1 MKNVAKMEDY
11 LSIGELS
18 KLSGVGIHSLRV
30 WEKRYGAPISKRL
43 PSGHRRYPKDE
54 VPRLRAITRALESG
68 YRASKVV
75 TRTLEELQG
84 LLSVQNLIEDKPEQP
99 DLTSGQVSRELTIEK
114 WIKAIHQYDD
124 ELLNQNF
131 FELWNKEGPLTFIT
145 DYVTPFIERVGNG
158 WADKELSIAHE
169 HFVTEIL
176 SDFLSSKW
184 RNLNIRKEGKTAVL
198 AALPDETHSL
208 GLLMCAVVTS
218 MADFKVVYLGIN
230 SPIEEIIK
238 TTENS
243 QAQLVCLS
251 ISSCVDPIDTEYHLK
266 KIRQNLSKE
275 ICMVTGGLGAVDAV
289 PEIHRLNSFRK
300 YYDWITQLNILS
312 N

>member
-84 LLSVQNLIEDKPEQP
+84 LLNVQNLIEEKPEQP
-99 DLTSGQVSRELTIEK
+99 DLTYGQVSRELTIEK
-114 WIKAIHQYDD
+114 WIEAVHQYDD

-145 DYVTPFIERVGNG
+145 DCVAPFIERLGNG
-158 WADKELSIAHE
+158 WADKELTISHE
-169 HFVTEIL
+169 HFATEIL
-176 SDFLSSKW
+176 SDFLSAKW
-184 RNLNIRKEGKTAVL
+184 RQLNIRNNGPTVVL
-198 AALPDETHSL
+198 ATLPDETHSL

-238 TTENS
+238 TTES
-243 QAQLVCLS
+243 CQAQLLCLS
-251 ISSCVDPIDTEYHLK
+251 LSSCIDPIDAECNLK
-266 KIRQNLSKE
+266 QIRKNLDKE
-275 ICMVTGGLGAVDAV
+275 ISMVAGGKGAINTA
-289 PEIHRLNSFRK
+289 PEINRHNSFSD
-300 YYDWITQLNILS
+300 YYEWITQFNIQS
-312 N
+312 K